1 VKLTSQAVGTD
12 GIFSRITARGAYVA
26 AVASEGLFS
35 SSAGTVYLEG
45 LGDAER
51 GGKLRIFNDGADG
64 NLAVTPFPATG
75 AGADEP
81 SAFKKVSLE
90 IGSAARVRLMAN
102 TSVIK
107 LTVNDTIVQR
117 GKYTASELNTMTA
130 SETFSGDG
138 ILSVGGY
145 GLTVIVR

>member
-1 VKLTSQAVGTD
+1 MLKKV
-12 GIFSRITARGAYVA
+12 
-26 AVASEGLFS
+26 S

-102 TSVIK
+102 TSVMK
-107 LTVNDTIVQR
+107 LTVNDTIVPR